1 MSEDDTVGA
10 ESADKPM
17 GYPRKRRQTQRRLLS
32 AGMAVLAEQG
42 PGNVSAGQIA
52 AAAGVAT
59 GTFYNHFSS
68 VDVFI
73 DAVAQDL
80 GRGVEIGTDTL
91 AAIEHDPAVRVSL
104 GVLQLLDMAENDPV
118 SATAFVSLAA
128 VRPEFRARVR
138 ALVGQAIAD
147 GVDDGCFEVSSHQ
160 AAINAVVG
168 ATLQS
173 MRSRVLSETDHSE
186 AAPVAGLVLR
196 LLGVSA
202 RKIERTVDKAL
213 RAVAEPAT
221 DPTATRAATRGA

>member
-1 MSEDDTVGA
+1 MSGHETTGV
-10 ESADKPM
+10 EPADKPM

-52 AAAGVAT
+52 TAAGVAT

-73 DAVAQDL
+73 DAVAHDL
-80 GRGVEIGTDTL
+80 GRAVEIGTDTL

-104 GVLQLLDMAENDPV
+104 GVLQLLDMADNDPV

-147 GVDDGCFEVSSHQ
+147 GVDDGCFEVASHQ
-160 AAINAVVG
+160 AAINAVLG

-173 MRSRVLSETDHSE
+173 MRSRVLGETDHRE
-186 AAPVAGLVLR
+186 AKPVAGLVLR
-196 LLGVSA
+196 LLGVPT

-213 RAVAEPAT
+213 RAIAEPAADITAAGSAT
-221 DPTATRAATRGA
+221 DGA